1 MSTDSSELWLLIPS
15 EPPPPSNYLVI
26 TSGLQEE
33 VGEVFLFFVFN
44 KLNASYLFIPAPG
57 KPAS

>member
-15 EPPPPSNYLVI
+15 EPPPPSDYLVI

-33 VGEVFLFFVFN
+33 VGEVLFCFF
-44 KLNASYLFIPAPG
+44 F
-57 KPAS
+57 